1 MSLQDTINSVQ
12 AKIQGEIGRFLILKE
27 SILNLPSGP
36 NRDALLS
43 KQNDLEGRAMKMA
56 SDAAALKESMNYKG
70 LDIFKALSQ
79 KNIQAV
85 TSLANGGAS
94 LIKEMAAH
102 KMAVGQAVGGSS
114 QGSRAAETMQAS
126 FMSSQLG
133 KMALVAGAAFA
144 VNWAWRKSRSM
155 AGSRA

>member
-102 KMAVGQAVGGSS
+102 KMAVAQAVSGSS
-114 QGSRAAETMQAS
+114 QGSQAATQAS
-126 FMSSQLG
+126 FMSSQVGML
-133 KMALVAGAAFA
+133 
-144 VNWAWRKSRSM
+144 SP
-155 AGSRA
+155 

>member
-56 SDAAALKESMNYKG
+56 SDAASLKESMNYKG

-102 KMAVGQAVGGSS
+102 KAAVGQAVGGSS
-114 QGSRAAETMQAS
+114 QAS
-126 FMSSQLG
+126 AYKDNMLPLFLSSQLG

-144 VNWAWRKSRSM
+144 VNWAWHKARSK
-155 AGSRA
+155 ARGK